1 MPPLSDGIAALAQLF
16 GQARARGAPMTLTV
30 EQVDQIALVMM
41 WVDRDVEA
49 LRERLRR
56 LEIDVCG
63 LEAVGRELR
72 LPLTETS
79 LAKERARQALLD
91 AIDDGKAV
99 LFPIVP
105 RPAFCDGGAH
115 VSP

>member
-1 MPPLSDGIAALAQLF
+1 MPPLSEGVAALVQLF
-16 GQARARGAPMTLTV
+16 SDARRRGAPMTLTV
-30 EQVDQIALVMM
+30 EQVDQIAMVLM

-63 LEAVGRELR
+63 LEAVGCELR
-72 LPLTETS
+72 LPLQDAS
-79 LAKERARQALLD
+79 LFKERAAQALRAAL
-91 AIDDGKAV
+91 DDGKAV
-99 LFPIVP
+99 LFPGVR
-105 RPAFCDGGAH
+105 RPAFCDGGAY